1 MADVAQGGA
10 MATGAADARRLSNA
24 RKVVSLLGAAR
35 PGMNI
40 LLLHDQFTVCNLPP
54 LLAAIAEAGAVP
66 HRLEIIGASQHGR
79 PFSEIVAAA
88 MSASDLVI
96 ALTRANAAHTEARQ
110 RATRAGVGVIC
121 LPESDGEEFFLAAGW
136 DADFVALRPEI
147 QGLADAFTAAR
158 TARVTSAGGTDI
170 AMSIE
175 GRRGRALH
183 GFANTVDISAGYCLE
198 SSLAPVEGTA
208 EGVIAVNASIPGIG
222 LIRGEPVRITYE
234 RGMAVSIEG
243 GEEAKVFRELLASFN
258 DPGVYNLGELGVGM
272 NPCCTL
278 DGTMLS
284 DESVYG
290 SIQLALGTSAYI
302 GGTVKA
308 AAHYDT
314 IVTDAVLEL
323 DGRPVLRG
331 TKLLLEAA

>member
-1 MADVAQGGA
+1 MTANNGRDL
-10 MATGAADARRLSNA
+10 ARQAGQDRLVNA

-40 LLLHDQFTVCNLPP
+40 LVLHDQYTIGNLPP
-54 LLAAIAEAGAVP
+54 LMTAIEEAGAVP
-66 HRLEIIGASQHGR
+66 HRLQIAGSSSHGS

-88 MSASDLVI
+88 MAASSLVI

-121 LPESDGEEFFLAAGW
+121 LPESDGEDFFLAPGW
-136 DADFVALRPEI
+136 NADFVALRPAI

-158 TARVTSAGGTDI
+158 TARVRSTAGTDI
-170 AMSIE
+170 TMSIE
-175 GRRGRALH
+175 SRRGRALH

-208 EGVIAVNASIPGIG
+208 EGVIMVNASIPGIG
-222 LIRGEPVRITYE
+222 LIGEEPVRIVYE
-234 RGMAVSIEG
+234 RGMAVAIEG
-243 GEEAKVFRELLASFN
+243 GAEARRFRELLASFG

-323 DGRPVLRG
+323 DGRAVLRG
-331 TKLLLEAA
+331 TELLLEPAA